1 MRTRVK
7 VKEGVDP
14 DRAKRLLSSAER
26 YCSTLQTLRH
36 GVEVSTEF
44 ALE

>member
-1 MRTRVK
+1 MAYAIDLRTMQAPLK
-7 VKEGVDP
+7 D
-14 DRAKRLLSSAER
+14 
-26 YCSTLQTLRH
+26 